1 MRNLKISESL
11 LFDKY
16 NVYNNLLDNKHFTKE
31 WLIENVVNND
41 YETLSK
47 IKQKERKDKIN
58 EIIK

>member
-1 MRNLKISESL
+1 MSESL

-16 NVYNNLLDNKHFTKE
+16 NVYNDLLDNKHFTKE